1 MDHRTELLAPLSPL
15 HASAA
20 VLLAFSAGLFQRMSR
35 AGGIFW
41 LCSDLFTLERPSPAS
56 HPVPFWMFSGTLLEA
71 CSQITSWPFLF
82 DCPMCLIRP
91 VSG

>member
-1 MDHRTELLAPLSPL
+1 MDHRTELLPPPLSSRVCCCAP
-15 HASAA
+15 
-20 VLLAFSAGLFQRMSR
+20 AFSAGLFQRRSR

-41 LCSDLFTLERPSPAS
+41 LCSELFTLERSSPAS